1 MTKIIFSRDAYV
13 ASRTRAYM
21 SYDKMSYASARR
33 RAVHDFNHSDWTKLC
48 DGEEVIV
55 DEYGYRIYTFDGIG
69 LRCGAYMINKSWCIE
84 VEDDD

>member
-21 SYDKMSYASARR
+21 YYDKMSYASARR

-48 DGEEVIV
+48 DGKEVIV
-55 DEYGYRIYTFDGIG
+55 DEYGYRYGDYLIDET
-69 LRCGAYMINKSWCIE
+69 WCIE
-84 VEDDD
+84 VMCDV